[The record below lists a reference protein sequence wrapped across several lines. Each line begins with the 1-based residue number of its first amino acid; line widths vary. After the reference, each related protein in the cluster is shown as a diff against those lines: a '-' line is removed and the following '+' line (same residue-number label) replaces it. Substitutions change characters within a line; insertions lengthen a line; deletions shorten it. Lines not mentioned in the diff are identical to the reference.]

1 MASCLLEKG
10 GQGGLDTSLYI
21 PYNPELTQY
30 AREQRNTSSLAE
42 NRMWYDVLRYG
53 KLKTYRF
60 LRQKPLLNFIADFYC
75 SEL

>member
-1 MASCLLEKG
+1 LEK
-10 GQGGLDTSLYI
+10 YNHI
-21 PYNPELTQY
+21 PYNPELSEY

-42 NRMWYDVLRYG
+42 NRMWYDVLRFG
-53 KLKTYRF
+53 ELKGYRF